1 MLKQK
6 SMTSEGADRR
16 QFGRRSALWHAWI
29 VTGNKQR
36 LACCIRNVSTGG
48 ALLEMAVPATLP
60 QKFDL
65 LIEDRQLTI
74 RCDLRHRG
82 EHGIGISF
90 VDAEQGRDLYE
101 LSAAEPERQAPRVV
115 ANSNTDPVAAP
126 QRSRLSP
133 ELVAKALQR
142 QG

>member
-1 MLKQK
+1 MLNQRALAAQ
-6 SMTSEGADRR
+6 GADRR

-29 VTGNKQR
+29 VTANKQR
-36 LACCIRNVSTGG
+36 IACCIRNVSSGG
-48 ALLEMAVPATLP
+48 ALLELDVPATLP

-90 VDAEQGRDLYE
+90 VDADNGRDLFE
-101 LSAAEPERQAPRVV
+101 LSSAQPDRQAPRTDV
-115 ANSNTDPVAAP
+115 APIMP
-126 QRSRLSP
+126 MRPRLSP
-133 ELVAKALQR
+133 DVIARALQR
-142 QG
+142 